1 VDIGLSQRHYSLH
14 RRCFHSEHNPQDSPL
29 AARTGRWTNLFC
41 FLAHTTMVIMTL
53 HYAYWRWDRN
63 MFTDT
68 EHVTVYIHRVT
79 QVPTPAMIANN
90 ETRWSPGWNLTN
102 SRDSGGNEWYVR
114 DNGMPINFATLTL
127 SFFAVSALFHLWA
140 CVVGLFERFW
150 FFYWRQMDDAFC
162 YWRWLEYSVSA
173 SIMASKSS
181 ELNHTPSTHCYRQ
194 HSSLLQN
201 SLA

>member
-1 VDIGLSQRHYSLH
+1 
-14 RRCFHSEHNPQDSPL
+14 
-29 AARTGRWTNLFC
+29 
-41 FLAHTTMVIMTL
+41 MVIMTL

-181 ELNHTPSTHCYRQ
+181 ESNHTPSTHTATDSTAVFYRTVLPDCGCVVVRSGHCHFDWHQ
-194 HSSLLQN
+194 GAVGAGVHFHAAFHHHGTLRT
-201 SLA
+201 